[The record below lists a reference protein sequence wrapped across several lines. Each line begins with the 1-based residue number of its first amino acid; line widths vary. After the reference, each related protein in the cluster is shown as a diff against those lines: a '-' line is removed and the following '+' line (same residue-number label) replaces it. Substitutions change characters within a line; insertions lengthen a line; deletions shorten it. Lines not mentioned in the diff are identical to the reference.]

1 MSTIPLLLE
10 AQSTLALIPLE
21 GLLDLIS
28 RKNTQT
34 QTLLRGIAIT
44 LGVVFVIIQG
54 VSSRGSLARIIV
66 SGLAAGLFIWVVW
79 NVTDVRDKVG
89 SEFGAPA
96 YISVVP
102 INPPVVV
109 PAAPSSP
116 SWA

>member
-1 MSTIPLLLE
+1 MSTIPMLVDL
-10 AQSTLALIPLE
+10 QSTLALIPME
-21 GLLDLIS
+21 GFLDLIS

-44 LGVVFVIIQG
+44 LGVIFVIIQG

-89 SEFGAPA
+89 AEFGAPG

-102 INPPVVV
+102 INPPVVI
-109 PAAPSSP
+109 PTAPDSP